1 MIETV
6 IKAPLPV
13 GEALAIQK
21 NRIAGRDAATRRLA
35 IVTGTHGDEL
45 EGQYVAWQLAR
56 VLEEKK
62 DALRGTVDIY
72 PALNPLGIST
82 IYRGLPGFDLD
93 MNRIFPGSRNE
104 TMYEYIANGIIRDI
118 KGADLCI
125 DIHASNIFLRE
136 IPQVRINEKTAKQ
149 LVPLAKLLNMDFIW
163 VHSAAT
169 VLESTLAYSLNMLDT
184 KTLVVEMGVGMRI
197 TQSYGDQLI
206 TGILSVM
213 AHLGMLAE
221 PGPAVKQPVVSTDGS
236 VSFLNAGASGFFMPQ
251 VKHGDY
257 VKKGQ
262 LVGLIADSL
271 DGGTKETLC
280 SPVDGLVFTLREYPV
295 VNEGS
300 LIARILGGI
309 GTNKK
314 KTAVPETEQA
324 DEKKS
329 ASSVKGGSTAKRK
342 AGLAA
347 KRGGAKR

>member
-6 IKAPLPV
+6 VKAPLPV
-13 GEALAIQK
+13 GEALVIQK
-21 NRIAGRDAATRRLA
+21 NRITGKKEKGHRLA

-56 VLEEKK
+56 VLKEKQES
-62 DALRGTVDIY
+62 LLGTVDIY

-104 TMYEYIANGIIRDI
+104 TMYEYIANGIMRDI

-136 IPQVRINEKTAKQ
+136 IPQVRINEITAEK

-169 VLESTLAYSLNMLDT
+169 VLESTLAYSLNAIGT
-184 KTLVVEMGVGMRI
+184 PTLVVEMGVGMRI

-206 TGILSVM
+206 NGILSVM
-213 AHLGMLAE
+213 AHLGMLKS
-221 PGPAVKQPVVSTDGS
+221 PAPVVKQPVVSTDGS
-236 VSFLNAGASGFFMPQ
+236 VAFINAGASGFFMPQ
-251 VKHGDY
+251 VMHGDY

-262 LVGLIADSL
+262 LVGFIADSL
-271 DGGTKETLC
+271 NGVTKEELF
-280 SPVDGLVFTLREYPV
+280 SPVDGMVFTLRDYPV
-295 VNEGS
+295 VKEGS

-309 GTNKK
+309 
-314 KTAVPETEQA
+314 E
-324 DEKKS
+324 S
-329 ASSVKGGSTAKRK
+329 
-342 AGLAA
+342 
-347 KRGGAKR
+347 

>member
-6 IKAPLPV
+6 IKASLPV
-13 GEALAIQK
+13 GETLVIQK
-21 NRIAGRDAATRRLA
+21 NRIMGADPERHRLA

-62 DALRGTVDIY
+62 KSLRGIVDIY

-93 MNRIFPGSRNE
+93 MNRIFPGSRSE
-104 TMYEYIANGIIRDI
+104 TMFDYIADGIIRDI

-136 IPQVRINEKTAKQ
+136 IPQVRINEKTEKE
-149 LVPLAKLLNMDFIW
+149 LVPLAKMLNMDYIW

-169 VLESTLAYSLNMLDT
+169 VLESTLAYSLNMLKT

-213 AHLGMLAE
+213 SHLGMLTGRA
-221 PGPAVKQPVVSTDGS
+221 PKVKKPVISTDGS
-236 VSFLNAGASGFFMPQ
+236 VAFINADASGFFMPQ
-251 VKHGDY
+251 VMHGDY

-262 LVGLIADSL
+262 LVGFIADSL
-271 DGGTKETLC
+271 NGVTKEELF
-280 SPVDGLVFTLREYPV
+280 SPVDGMVFTLREYPV

-309 GTNKK
+309 
-314 KTAVPETEQA
+314 
-324 DEKKS
+324 KS
-329 ASSVKGGSTAKRK
+329 
-342 AGLAA
+342 
-347 KRGGAKR
+347 